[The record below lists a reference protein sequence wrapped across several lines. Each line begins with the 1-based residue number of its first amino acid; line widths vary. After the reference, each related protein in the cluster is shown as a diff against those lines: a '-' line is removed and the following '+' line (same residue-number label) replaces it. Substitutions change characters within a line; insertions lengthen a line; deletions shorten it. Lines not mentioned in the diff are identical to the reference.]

1 MPQRPGVLFQK
12 AKRREFVL
20 DRDRGRQEYID
31 DSVEHAISDYGNSV
45 LYSSARN
52 EYMIQRMK
60 RLLTRTIWAL
70 TKQLEAGD
78 FVPVAYEMRFE
89 NGKIDRVDLCKDKD
103 KVYVKVLDYK
113 TGSKAFDVVAL
124 YHGLQ
129 LQLMVYMDAAVKM
142 TQKHYPDSEGIQV
155 SFITV

>member
-1 MPQRPGVLFQK
+1 
-12 AKRREFVL
+12 
-20 DRDRGRQEYID
+20 
-31 DSVEHAISDYGNSV
+31 
-45 LYSSARN
+45 
-52 EYMIQRMK
+52 MIERMK

-142 TQKHYPDSEGIQV
+142 TQKHYPDREVIPAGVFYYRLMILLWRRKWLERKKK
-155 SFITV
+155 FGRKY

>member
-1 MPQRPGVLFQK
+1 MIELKDVTKEYSKGISALNGINPVSYTHLDVY
-12 AKRREFVL
+12 KR
-20 DRDRGRQEYID
+20 Q
-31 DSVEHAISDYGNSV
+31 V

-52 EYMIQRMK
+52 EYMIERMK

-142 TQKHYPDSEGIQV
+142 TQKHYPDSEVDVYKRQI
-155 SFITV
+155 